1 MIAVMTAIMPDIR
14 TKPLDF
20 RPVTPYL
27 YLVLM
32 DLPSWSALLA
42 IQRKPVTILLQSQFV
57 VVEFAFVGAEIACAA
72 FLCDDKT

>member
-1 MIAVMTAIMPDIR
+1 MTTIMPDIR

-32 DLPSWSALLA
+32 DLPPRRSLLA
-42 IQRKPVTILLQSQFV
+42 IKSKPVTVLLQSQFV

-72 FLCDDKT
+72 FLCDDNT